1 MKITQA
7 LMAEH
12 AVFHNLFDYIERV
25 TPKLKTLAEI
35 KALAGLLGAML
46 DAHSQMEDELIIEP
60 LEHCFEQLGQRETFH
75 QEHEEIDHNLKLAQA
90 TRQLKAGRKFLLA
103 AVLASRRHFDKE
115 ERVVFPMA
123 EKLLKNKNLLALG
136 KTWLNK
142 RPTITA

>member
-7 LMAEH
+7 LLAEH
-12 AVFHNLFDYIERV
+12 AVFHNLFDYVERAA
-25 TPKLKTLAEI
+25 PKLKTLAEV
-35 KALAGLLGAML
+35 KSLAGLLGAML
-46 DAHSQMEDELIIEP
+46 DAHSQVEDELIIAP
-60 LEHCFEQLGQRETFH
+60 LEHCFEQLGQCETFH

-123 EKLLKNKNLLALG
+123 EKVLKNKTLLALG
-136 KTWLNK
+136 RTWLKK
-142 RPTITA
+142 RPAITA

>member
-7 LMAEH
+7 LLAEH

-25 TPKLKTLAEI
+25 TPKLKSLAEV
-35 KALAGLLGAML
+35 KSLAGLLGAML
-46 DAHSQMEDELIIEP
+46 EAHSQMEDELIIAP

-75 QEHEEIDHNLKLAQA
+75 QEHEEIDHNLKLAQS
-90 TRQLKAGRKFLLA
+90 TRQLPAGRRFLLA

-123 EKLLKNKNLLALG
+123 DKLLKSKNLLALG
-136 KTWLNK
+136 KTWLKK
-142 RPTITA
+142 RPGITA